1 LVGEIAY
8 EVRSR
13 RAMVHTQALAAR
25 SRRTA
30 GDGELRFERRASR
43 PQQDFAPIPIES
55 QNPAHGLP
63 YTNP

>member
-1 LVGEIAY
+1 
-8 EVRSR
+8 
-13 RAMVHTQALAAR
+13 MVHTQALAAR

-63 YTNP
+63 YTNL